1 MSSTQTKATLA
12 GKPRDTSAATAVD
25 GVRLSGL
32 LLLIL
37 GAGFLTVTMLG
48 ASMAPNYDYAGGA
61 ISDLGVIRETA
72 VLFNATLIMVG
83 LLNIVG
89 GYLFYR
95 WHGRAWILSIFVL
108 GGLGALGAGVFPL
121 SSGGLHSLFA
131 LLAFVFFN
139 VEAIA
144 VAAVIA
150 GPMRIVSILAG
161 VVGLIFVVVMVI
173 GDAGNPAIFGP
184 IGHGGAERMI
194 AFPAMLWTVAFGG
207 YLMAARRESGE
218 AS

>member
-32 LLLIL
+32 LLLLL

-89 GYLFYR
+89 GYLLYR

-161 VVGLIFVVVMVI
+161 VVGLLFVAVMVI

-194 AFPAMLWTVAFGG
+194 AFPAMLWAVAFGG
-207 YLMAARRESGE
+207 YLMAARVELGE
-218 AS
+218 A

>member
-25 GVRLSGL
+25 GVRLAGL

-72 VLFNATLIMVG
+72 VLFNATLTMVG

-89 GYLFYR
+89 GYLLYR

-161 VVGLIFVVVMVI
+161 VVGLLFVVVMVI

-194 AFPAMLWTVAFGG
+194 AFPAMLWAVAFGG
-207 YLMAARRESGE
+207 YLMAARVELGE
-218 AS
+218 A

>member
-1 MSSTQTKATLA
+1 
-12 GKPRDTSAATAVD
+12 
-25 GVRLSGL
+25 
-32 LLLIL
+32 
-37 GAGFLTVTMLG
+37 
-48 ASMAPNYDYAGGA
+48 MAPNYDYAGGA

-89 GYLFYR
+89 GYLLYR

-161 VVGLIFVVVMVI
+161 VVGLLFVAVMVI

-194 AFPAMLWTVAFGG
+194 AFPAMLWAVAFGG
-207 YLMAARRESGE
+207 YLMAARVELGE
-218 AS
+218 A